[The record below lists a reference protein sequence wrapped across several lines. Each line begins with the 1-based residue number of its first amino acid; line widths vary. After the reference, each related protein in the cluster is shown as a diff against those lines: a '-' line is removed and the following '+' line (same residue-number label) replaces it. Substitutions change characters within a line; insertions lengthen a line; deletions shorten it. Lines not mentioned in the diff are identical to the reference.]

1 MEQQQPEKRARPCSA
16 ADAGAFLSIC
26 CDCDWCKMRITVS
39 VVASNVAISS
49 DIVSLDVGEDMTLAD
64 LKAVIQSEIQI
75 PPQSQYLFH
84 NNQLLSDD
92 TKPLGQIGIREG
104 DMLGMQVR
112 VPAPGSGSASGSGSG
127 QGNPSRASAA
137 AGGGGGA
144 GGPPQ
149 QGESSRRQQAIPD
162 PETIRL
168 HMLGDPR
175 VLSAVRQQNPQL
187 AAAVDDPQR
196 FRDIMLSHRRAE
208 AQAEAAKEARIAMLN
223 ADPFNLAAQREIEEI
238 IRQNAV
244 TENLHTA
251 MEHTPEAFGR
261 VSMLYIPV
269 EVNGHKVK
277 AFVDSGAQ
285 VTIMSPECASA
296 CNIMRLIDRRYGGI
310 AKGVG
315 TADILGRVHCAEIK
329 IGDMFLP
336 CSFTVMDG
344 KHIDLLLGLDM
355 LKRHQACIDL
365 KEGVLK
371 IRNETVPFLHEAD
384 IPKHQDE
391 FEDEPMVMGRDG
403 AVVGGRTGAVQQ
415 PAGGMGIQR
424 PTAPPS
430 SSLHPPASSS
440 AAAAGTGSAPV
451 GPSAANTQQRASRW
465 PADSIAKITDLG
477 FTRDEAIQAL
487 DAANGN
493 LDGAIGYLI

>member
-1 MEQQQPEKRARPCSA
+1 
-16 ADAGAFLSIC
+16 
-26 CDCDWCKMRITVS
+26 
-39 VVASNVAISS
+39 
-49 DIVSLDVGEDMTLAD
+49 MTLAD
-64 LKAVIQSEIQI
+64 LKAVIQSDVQI
-75 PPQSQYLFH
+75 PPQSQHLFH
-84 NNQLLSDD
+84 NNRPLTDD
-92 TKPLGQIGIREG
+92 SKPLGQLGISEG
-104 DMLGMQVR
+104 DMLGMHIR
-112 VPAPGSGSASGSGSG
+112 VPTPASGPG
-127 QGNPSRASAA
+127 QGNPSRA
-137 AGGGGGA
+137 GA
-144 GGPPQ
+144 GAASQ
-149 QGESSRRQQAIPD
+149 QGEGDSSRGGQPTIPD

-175 VLSAVRQQNPQL
+175 VLAAVRQQNPQL
-187 AAAVDDPQR
+187 ASAVDDPRR
-196 FRDIMLSHRRAE
+196 FREIMMSHRRAE

-223 ADPFNLAAQREIEEI
+223 ADPFNLDAQREIEEI

-261 VSMLYIPV
+261 VTMLYIPV

-285 VTIMSPECASA
+285 VTIMSPACASA

-371 IRNETVPFLHEAD
+371 IRDETVPFLHEAD

-391 FEDEPMVMGRDG
+391 FEDEPMVRGSDG
-403 AVVGGRTGAVQQ
+403 AIIGGRTGAVQH
-415 PAGGMGIQR
+415 PAAAGGTAAFPR
-424 PTAPPS
+424 PALPTSLYRPPPTGPSPGLSPAPGPALGPRPAPAPSAATAATP
-430 SSLHPPASSS
+430 
-440 AAAAGTGSAPV
+440 AAAA
-451 GPSAANTQQRASRW
+451 AANAPQQRASRW